1 MGINQA
7 KFGGV
12 IVVDIYLVRHGITD
26 WNSEGKWQGQRD
38 IELNEEGI
46 MQAQAAAERFKN
58 MEIDGLYCSQ
68 LKRAIKTAEIINQYH
83 GLQIERY
90 ADLNEC
96 NIGPWDGKT
105 LDQILQD
112 YSEEVKYWHNDIWAV
127 VDGVESLGD
136 LQRRAVRALK
146 KITKKHNLNDKIIIV
161 AHGLAIRTILCWIL
175 NLPMNQHETYLM
187 ENASVSHVIY
197 DGKYQYT
204 ISSINETWHIDKY
217 ALKYSITS
225 QEKELD

>member
-1 MGINQA
+1 M
-7 KFGGV
+7 
-12 IVVDIYLVRHGITD
+12 VVDIYLVRHGITD

-46 MQAQAAAERFKN
+46 MQAQAAAERFKD
-58 MEIDGLYCSQ
+58 MDIDGLYCSQ

-90 ADLNEC
+90 VDLNEC

-105 LDQILQD
+105 IDQILQD

>member
-1 MGINQA
+1 M
-7 KFGGV
+7 
-12 IVVDIYLVRHGITD
+12 VVDIYLVRHGITD

-46 MQAQAAAERFKN
+46 MQAQAAAERFKD
-58 MEIDGLYCSQ
+58 MDIDGLYCSQ

-90 ADLNEC
+90 VDLNEC

-105 LDQILQD
+105 IDQILQD

-146 KITKKHNLNDKIIIV
+146 KITKKTQSK
-161 AHGLAIRTILCWIL
+161 
-175 NLPMNQHETYLM
+175 
-187 ENASVSHVIY
+187 
-197 DGKYQYT
+197 
-204 ISSINETWHIDKY
+204 
-217 ALKYSITS
+217 
-225 QEKELD
+225 